1 MKNEPKR
8 MLCCRREKV
17 LDLAAL
23 VLFLAS
29 VAISVVTTYYV
40 TGNFLDSDAASEL
53 ILAEHLSKTGGILSR
68 DWFYSTELRV
78 VNTQL
83 VYAPMFL
90 LFSDW
95 HMVRFVSA
103 LVLQA
108 IYILSYGFLLKQ
120 ADVSRRV
127 FLASAAIL
135 LLPVGTGYGRI
146 VLYHCFYIPHIAI
159 SFGILGLFFQ
169 LTRKSRW
176 NFVSL
181 VSLLGLSFAGGLGG
195 IRQLMITHAPMLML
209 LVLICFVE
217 DAKSDDD
224 SKAAI
229 LSPDRLRL
237 LIIAVLAAGAS
248 FAGLKVNG
256 VILTRYYSFATFDAI
271 SLKTIGIPELGDILY
286 GFFHQFGYRK
296 SLELLSILGILS
308 LGGIVGACYAV
319 FASIRK
325 LARHTK
331 DTDIRKTLL
340 DTFLLGYAGVM
351 LVVFLLT
358 GEYSYTQYLVL
369 SICWGAVVLV
379 NAFEEGDP
387 KVHPFHVKR
396 IFTWVALLC
405 VLVNG
410 LANAGYYNG
419 IDKFD
424 QRYEGLSFH
433 VADKKEQ
440 MEDVAGFLT
449 EGGYDIG
456 YATFWEGNI
465 LTEMTDGGIRINN
478 IYFHE
483 ATGNMSYY
491 DWLCFWELRQEVPE
505 KPFLIID
512 SGSKAMFEAFPAS
525 AHCKPVFD
533 DGYHFVY
540 DIVDVEA
547 FKAELYEW

>member
-1 MKNEPKR
+1 MKKEPK
-8 MLCCRREKV
+8 LTLLKDRERL
-17 LDLAAL
+17 LDISAL
-23 VLFLAS
+23 VLFLGS
-29 VAISVVTTYYV
+29 VLISILTTYYA
-40 TGNFLDSDAASEL
+40 TGHFMDSDAASEL

-83 VYAPMFL
+83 VYAPMFW

-95 HMVRFVSA
+95 HMVRFASA
-103 LVLQA
+103 LVLQG
-108 IYILSYGFLLKQ
+108 IYILSYAFMLKQ
-120 ADVSRRV
+120 AGVSRRV
-127 FLASAAIL
+127 FFSSAAIL

-169 LTRKSRW
+169 LTRKSKW
-176 NFVSL
+176 NLLSL
-181 VSLLGLSFAGGLGG
+181 ALLLGLSFAGGLGG
-195 IRQLMITHAPMLML
+195 IRQLMITHAPMLVL

-217 DAKSDDD
+217 DAKSEDE
-224 SKAAI
+224 SKAA
-229 LSPDRLRL
+229 LFAPDRLWL
-237 LIIAVLAAGAS
+237 LIAAVLAAGAS
-248 FAGLKVNG
+248 FVGLKVNG

-271 SLKTIGIPELGDILY
+271 SLKAIGIPELGDILY

-296 SLELLSILGILS
+296 NLELLSILGILS

-319 FASIRK
+319 YASLRK
-325 LARHTK
+325 LLQHTK

-340 DTFLLGYAGVM
+340 YTFLLGYAGVM
-351 LVVFLLT
+351 LMVFLLT

-379 NAFEEGDP
+379 NAFEEGSP

-396 IFTWVALLC
+396 IFSWAALLC

-419 IDKFD
+419 IEKFD

-433 VADKKEQ
+433 VADKKDQ
-440 MEDVAGFLT
+440 MEDVVDFLT

-465 LTEMTDGGIRINN
+465 LTEMTDGSIRINN
-478 IYFHE
+478 VYFHE
-483 ATGNMSYY
+483 NGNLSYY
-491 DWLCFWELRQEVPE
+491 DWLCFWELRQEVPQ

-525 AHCKPVFD
+525 QYCKPAFD

-540 DIVDVEA
+540 DITDVEA
-547 FKAELYEW
+547 FKSELYEW